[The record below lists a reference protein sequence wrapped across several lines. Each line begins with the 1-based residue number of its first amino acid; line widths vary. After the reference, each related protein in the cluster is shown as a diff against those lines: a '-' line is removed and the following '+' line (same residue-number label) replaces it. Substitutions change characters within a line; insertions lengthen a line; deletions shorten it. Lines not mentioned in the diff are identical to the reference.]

1 MNKPLGLTLLAALLL
16 LPSAHTRA
24 SAVTAGIHLQV
35 ADGTLVKTADDATVY
50 LVDRGV
56 LRPLGSTSYAQ
67 LYTDYKRI
75 CTVVEVPL
83 SLVKQPLASETRL
96 VRAKDAAH
104 VWLIDNG
111 HSKRH
116 VSSLAVF
123 RRYGFSWSR
132 VQIVHPDTIDYL
144 PTGSPLE

>member
-1 MNKPLGLTLLAALLL
+1 MNKTLGIALLGALLL

-24 SAVTAGIHLQV
+24 AAVTAGIHLQV

-56 LRPLGSTSYAQ
+56 LRPLINRSYAQ

-75 CTVVEVPL
+75 CTVVEIPP
-83 SLVKQPLASETRL
+83 SLVREPLASETRL
-96 VRAKDAAH
+96 VRAEGHAH

-123 RRYGFSWSR
+123 HRYGFSWSR
-132 VQIVHPDTIDYL
+132 VQIVPPEAVDYL
-144 PTGSPLE
+144 PTGSPLN